1 VEICT
6 NPDPVAKAKIMQVLE
21 SKKAQREKNKARKK
35 RGHESMDA
43 AEGAT
48 IPSTINS
55 MHTSFFDAP
64 DNLVSP
70 GAVSGWG
77 GVEQGGGHS
86 FGEKP
91 AHREGG
97 GVRGD
102 GREAIVRIPG
112 LQSETA
118 VLCSMSFFPPLL
130 LYYSCLF
137 FSFPVSTNSA
147 SASTYF
153 RVRLRGVI

>member
-1 VEICT
+1 MEICT

-112 LQSETA
+112 LQGETA
-118 VLCSMSFFPPLL
+118 VLFNVVSPPSIAVLFL
-130 LYYSCLF
+130 SVFF
-137 FSFPVSTNSA
+137 FS
-147 SASTYF
+147 
-153 RVRLRGVI
+153 RLHKLCLSVNIF

>member
-1 VEICT
+1 
-6 NPDPVAKAKIMQVLE
+6 MQVLE

-112 LQSETA
+112 LQGETA
-118 VLCSMSFFPPLL
+118 VLFNVVF

>member
-112 LQSETA
+112 LQGETA
-118 VLCSMSFFPPLL
+118 VLFNVVSPP
-130 LYYSCLF
+130 SIAVLF
-137 FSFPVSTNSA
+137 LSVFSFS
-147 SASTYF
+147 
-153 RVRLRGVI
+153 RLHKLCLSVNIF

>member
-1 VEICT
+1 MEICT

-112 LQSETA
+112 LQGETA
-118 VLCSMSFFPPLL
+118 VLFNVVSPP
-130 LYYSCLF
+130 SIAVLF
-137 FSFPVSTNSA
+137 LSVFSFS
-147 SASTYF
+147 
-153 RVRLRGVI
+153 RLHKLCLSVNIF

>member
-21 SKKAQREKNKARKK
+21 SKKAEREKNKARKK

-48 IPSTINS
+48 IPSTVNS
-55 MHTSFFDAP
+55 MHTPFFCAP

-77 GVEQGGGHS
+77 GVEQGGGHG

-112 LQSETA
+112 LQGETA
-118 VLCSMSFFPPLL
+118 VLFNVVFPPSIAVLFL
-130 LYYSCLF
+130 SVFF
-137 FSFPVSTNSA
+137 FSPLHKLCLSVNIF
-147 SASTYF
+147 
-153 RVRLRGVI
+153 